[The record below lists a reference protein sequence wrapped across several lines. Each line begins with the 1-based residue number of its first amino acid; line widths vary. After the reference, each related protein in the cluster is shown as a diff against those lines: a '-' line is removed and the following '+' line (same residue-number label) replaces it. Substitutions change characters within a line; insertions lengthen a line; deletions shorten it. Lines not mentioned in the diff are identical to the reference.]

1 MSELRY
7 RLALWRLPGVGPG
20 WYRQLLEHFGS
31 ARAALSAG
39 STAWRRFGV
48 DERVAAAMAHPD
60 WHGVDTDLDWLDAS
74 PLHHLL
80 ESGDPRYPERLA
92 SLDPPPPL
100 LFVTGDPDVLRL
112 PQLAVIGSRQPTAG
126 GRDTARA
133 FAAHLARAGL
143 GITSGLALGV
153 DSAAHDATVQHG
165 GITVAVTG
173 TGADR
178 VYPPRNR
185 ALARRIVDSGGA
197 VVTEFAIGVGARRE
211 HFPRRN
217 RIISGLSLG
226 VLVVEAGLRSGSL
239 ITARHALEQ
248 GREVFAIPG
257 SIHNPL
263 AKGCHALIRDGQ
275 AKLVEQAEDI
285 LGELLPHLRLPET
298 PASTP
303 ACPPEE
309 ADPDHARVLQELG
322 YDPVTLDTLHRRTG
336 LTPDVLS
343 SILLIMELQGQ
354 VDALPGGR
362 YARRR

>member
-1 MSELRY
+1 M
-7 RLALWRLPGVGPG
+7 WRLPGVGPSG
-20 WYRQLLEHFGS
+20 YQRLLEHFGS

-39 STAWRRFGV
+39 GAAWRQLGL
-48 DERVAAAMAHPD
+48 DERPVAAMAQPD
-60 WHGVDTDLDWLDAS
+60 WDGADRDLDWLDAS
-74 PLHHLL
+74 PLHHVL
-80 ESGDPRYPERLA
+80 EPGDPRFPERLA

-100 LFVTGDPDVLRL
+100 VFVTGDPDVLRL
-112 PQLAVIGSRQPTAG
+112 PQLAVVGSRQPTAG

-133 FAAHLARAGL
+133 FSAHLARAGL

-153 DSAAHDATVQHG
+153 DSAAHEAAVEHG
-165 GITVAVTG
+165 GITVAVTA

-178 VYPPRNR
+178 VYPAGNR
-185 ALARRIVDSGGA
+185 DLARRIVDSGGA
-197 VVTEFAIGVGARRE
+197 LVTEFAIGIGARRE

-275 AKLVEQAEDI
+275 AKLVEQADDI
-285 LGELLPHLRLPET
+285 LGELLPHLRLPDTAAPT
-298 PASTP
+298 PAH
-303 ACPPEE
+303 PPEE
-309 ADPDHARVLQELG
+309 TDPDHARVLQELG